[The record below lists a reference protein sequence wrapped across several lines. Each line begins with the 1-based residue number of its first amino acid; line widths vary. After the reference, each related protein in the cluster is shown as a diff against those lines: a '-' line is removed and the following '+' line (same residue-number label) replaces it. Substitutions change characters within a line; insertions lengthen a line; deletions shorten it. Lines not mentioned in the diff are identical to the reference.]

1 MLRVLRRKAMP
12 MDCQVGVRQPDVA
25 GVAGADVPDVRVTI
39 RRDPAQRST
48 QSPQD
53 RGYFDTVALVAQ
65 KRVVWKVCHF
75 DTYCD
80 WFS

>member
-1 MLRVLRRKAMP
+1 M
-12 MDCQVGVRQPDVA
+12 
-25 GVAGADVPDVRVTI
+25 TI
-39 RRDPAQRST
+39 RFDPAQRST

-65 KRVVWKVCHF
+65 KRVVWKICHF

-80 WFS
+80 WVS